1 MQAIDLNTYRS
12 MSDVHR
18 ETSMPSHTAEAVMAA
33 AAAPP
38 TTTSTIPTI
47 QLPSS
52 DQKAEHRA
60 SGGEARPSEEEDG
73 DGGDGGGG
81 GAEESTTTLATRI
94 PSTASQHG
102 SLSIVILISSGQ
114 RTRFSIT
121 PAYLTKLNKTDGM
134 QVTIGELK
142 VLIWSAWPE
151 TWAEAKP
158 GSEAYVRLI
167 YLGKV
172 LDDKITL
179 GEIKIVKGAPNIL
192 HLSVRPADFPD
203 DDQGKKE

>member
-1 MQAIDLNTYRS
+1 MGDE
-12 MSDVHR
+12 HG
-18 ETSMPSHTAEAVMAA
+18 ETSLAMPQHTAEAVMATA
-33 AAAPP
+33 SP
-38 TTTSTIPTI
+38 TRTLAIPEI

-52 DQKAEHRA
+52 DQEAAQDRA
-60 SGGEARPSEEEDG
+60 SGGARPSEEEE
-73 DGGDGGGG
+73 DGGSGG
-81 GAEESTTTLATRI
+81 GAEENTTTLATRI

-102 SLSIVILISSGQ
+102 TLSIVILISSGQ

-121 PAYLTKLNKTDGM
+121 SAYLTKLNKTDGM

-142 VLIWSAWPE
+142 MLIWSAWPE
-151 TWAEAKP
+151 TWVEVKP
-158 GSEAYVRLI
+158 GSEAYIRLI

-203 DDQGKKE
+203 DDQGKRWEIYDLC